1 MKSSFS
7 AADAMEGEGG
17 DLNSGF
23 FSEPVRRAFSG
34 RCLQAIDDHLGQGPI
49 GLITIGI
56 ADFYE
61 IVGDRDAETG
71 FSLLGALESEAR
83 RHFEATFRECRLIQY
98 EAIDVNEAALL
109 FRLTGE
115 TAVQMPDL
123 CAAFRGALSRTLTDR
138 FMDRMG
144 AGIDV
149 RTGCARLS
157 PRSDFGFYRNV
168 FNALCTARRG
178 AHQGF
183 EGSLDL
189 RNQFADILGK
199 SQLLPRYQPIV
210 HMTTGECLGWEAF
223 IRGPDRSHFR
233 EPLALFNYAAEIG
246 RVFDL
251 DRQCREAAIKHL
263 GEMAPDRLLFLN
275 VHMASLND
283 PDFTP
288 GLTRKQSREYG
299 LKPDQVVIEFSEQFG
314 VRDRRL
320 LMENLAHYR
329 HQGFQVSMDNFGRAT
344 LGLLSQVRPDYLKLD
359 PALIRGIPYDGVK
372 QGVVEGIVLLAEKI
386 NARVIA
392 AGIETQTEG
401 RTLAELG
408 IRYGQG
414 HFIARP
420 DFPKPP
426 APALAVESIDIDGG
440 DAGGAETTV
449 RVLAKPALAVGPDTP
464 VSEIKELL
472 KDQPPLCSV
481 VIVEEGRIR
490 GLLMSYHLD
499 RMLGTQYGV
508 SLFYR
513 RPVSMLMDPA
523 PLTAD
528 AGQPLGEVAAAAM
541 NREPTKIFDDV
552 VVTERDGIIGVV
564 SVQKMMERLARV
576 EIRARESA
584 EAATRA
590 KSRFLANMS
599 HDIRTPMNAI
609 LGMADL
615 LWESPLTEEQKEYI
629 AIFRGAGESLLAL
642 INDILDLSKVEAGG
656 IELEAV
662 SFSPEREVKKTC
674 EIMAVKTR
682 ETGVA
687 ISWSVDPDV
696 PRNLIGDPVR
706 LRQVLSNLVG
716 NAVKFT
722 AKGEI
727 VVTVEPAAEGEGG
740 SDDDAVALRFS
751 VRDTGIGI
759 PKDKQDAI
767 FDSFA
772 QAHSNTNREY
782 GGTGLGLAIC
792 RHLTELMGGR
802 IWVESEPGVGSTFR
816 FTARFAPD
824 LSPDVEEKAEPV
836 DPTAT
841 DLAAVPPLR
850 ILLAEDNRNN
860 RMLFSFYLKDTDHTV
875 DAAENGQICFDK
887 FTANTYDIVF
897 LDIDMPVMD
906 GYKTADAIR
915 RWEAENDRTPTPIVA
930 LTGHALK
937 GKRRE
942 SLDAGCTE
950 HITKP
955 FKKHH
960 ILDALGRHATQG
972 SPISD
977 ALQPSDPESASASKE
992 AETPADAGAV
1002 EIDAQLAPL
1011 IPGFLENT
1019 RQEVA
1024 ELEAAVAQGDREIAR
1039 RLGHRIKGACLCYGF
1054 DELGGMAAA
1063 IETAAAGD
1071 EGMDGIGEK
1080 CEGLKRGL
1088 ETVEVRFA

>member
-1 MKSSFS
+1 MKASSS
-7 AADAMEGEGG
+7 VVNIAGKEDVDINRG
-17 DLNSGF
+17 L
-23 FSEPVRRAFSG
+23 FSELVRRAFSG
-34 RCLQAIDDHLGQGPI
+34 RCLQAVDDHLAQGAV

-56 ADFYE
+56 DDFYE
-61 IVGDRDAETG
+61 IVDDRDAETA

-83 RHFEATFRECRLIQY
+83 RHFESTFRECRPIHF
-98 EAIDVNEAALL
+98 EVIDVNEAALW
-109 FRLTGE
+109 FRLPGE
-115 TAVQMPDL
+115 AALQMPDL
-123 CAAFRGALSRTLTDR
+123 CAAFRGALSRALTDR
-138 FMDRMG
+138 FVDRMG

-157 PRSDFGFYRNV
+157 IRSDFGFYRNV
-168 FNALCTARRG
+168 FNALCTARRD
-178 AHQGF
+178 ARQGF

-210 HMTTGECLGWEAF
+210 NLTTGECLGWEAF

-233 EPLALFNYAAEIG
+233 EPLSLFSYAAEIG
-246 RVFDL
+246 RIFDL

-263 GEMAPDRLLFLN
+263 GEIAPDRLLFLN

-299 LKPDQVVIEFSEQFG
+299 LKPEQVVIEFSEQFG

-320 LMENLAHYR
+320 LMENLDYYR
-329 HQGFQVSMDNFGRAT
+329 DQGFGVSMDNFGQAT
-344 LGLLSQVRPDYLKLD
+344 LGLLSRVRPDYLKLD

-392 AGIETQTEG
+392 AGIETLTEQ

-420 DFPKPP
+420 DFPKPAP
-426 APALAVESIDIDGG
+426 PALAVETIDIDGG
-440 DAGGAETTV
+440 DAERAETTV
-449 RVLAKPALAVGPDTP
+449 RMLAEPALAADPDTP
-464 VSEIKELL
+464 VSEIKKLL

-481 VIVEEGRIR
+481 IIAEEGRIR

-552 VVTERDGIIGVV
+552 VVTEGDGIIGVV

-615 LWESPLTEEQKEYI
+615 LWDSPLNEEQKEYI

-687 ISWSVDPDV
+687 LSWEVDRDV
-696 PRNLIGDPVR
+696 PRKLIGDPVR

-722 AKGEI
+722 AKGKI
-727 VVTVEPAAEGEGG
+727 AVTVEPAAEGEGG
-740 SDDDAVALRFS
+740 SDDAAALRFS

-759 PKDKQDAI
+759 PKDKQDAV

-792 RHLTELMGGR
+792 RYLTELMGGR

-824 LSPDVEEKAEPV
+824 LSTEVADAPDVVDPAAAEPV
-836 DPTAT
+836 A
-841 DLAAVPPLR
+841 LPPLR

-860 RMLFSFYLKDTDHTV
+860 RMLFSFYLKDTDHIVET
-875 DAAENGQICFDK
+875 AENGQVCFDK

-897 LDIDMPVMD
+897 LDIDMPVLD

-915 RWEAENDRTPTPIVA
+915 RWEAENDRTPTPIIA

-937 GKRRE
+937 GKRQE

-950 HITKP
+950 HVTKP

-960 ILDALGRHATQG
+960 ILDALGRHAPQA
-972 SPISD
+972 SPVSD
-977 ALQPSDPESASASKE
+977 ASQEAAPEPAPAPK
-992 AETPADAGAV
+992 AADTPADACAV

-1011 IPGFLENT
+1011 IPGFLDNT

-1024 ELEAAVAQGDREIAR
+1024 ELEAAVAQADREAAR

-1054 DELGGMAAA
+1054 DDIGAIAAG

-1071 EGMDGIGEK
+1071 EGMEVIRGK
-1080 CEGLKRGL
+1080 YEGLKRGL
-1088 ETVEVRFA
+1088 EGVEIRYV